1 MARVAE
7 MPATVRPA
15 ERRALTKDQANA
27 LLSAAVGHRLEG
39 LFVTGLMLGLR
50 PRELTGLRW
59 VDVDLKTTRIAVQG
73 SMKRERS
80 GLRMGET
87 KTPKSRR
94 KLTIPPSVATALEA
108 HW

>member
-50 PRELTGLRW
+50 PGELTGLRW